1 MYKWRRLSED
11 ERDAVL
17 RDRKGRHLPWHRPP
31 HLDFEGA
38 HSFIVTA
45 ACFEHQAII
54 GKSLDRL
61 GELEQLLVECC
72 EKSEARLHAWSILPN
87 HYHLLAHAANIDLVR
102 REIGKVHGRTGVQWN
117 REDGQTGR
125 KVWFNYFDR
134 DMKSRRHFWATKNY
148 IHNNPVH
155 HGYVEKWQ
163 DWPFSSVHQYL
174 EEVGR
179 EKALRNWKEYPA
191 LDYGKDWDVY

>member
-1 MYKWRRLSED
+1 MYKWRRLSDE

-17 RDRKGRHLPWHRPP
+17 NERKGRKLPWHRPP
-31 HLDFEGA
+31 HLDFEGSR
-38 HSFIVTA
+38 SFIITA
-45 ACFEHQAII
+45 ACFEHRPVI
-54 GKSLDRL
+54 GKGLERL
-61 GELEQLLVECC
+61 GELEELLLECC
-72 EKSEARLHAWSILPN
+72 EKSDAQLHAWSILPN
-87 HYHLLAHAANIDLVR
+87 HYHLLAHTSNIALLR
-102 REIGKVHGRTGVQWN
+102 LEIGKVHGRTAVKWN
-117 REDGQTGR
+117 REDGAIGR

-179 EKALRNWKEYPA
+179 EEALRNWKEYPV
-191 LDYGKDWDVY
+191 LDYGKDWDIY